1 LYAVI
6 QFQLFGS
13 KPKGSFVTG
22 STANS
27 SENAT
32 SISPLKKAY
41 RDILQSGSGILFNV
55 GLFIASLGALVIA
68 IQIVIYGDGGIL
80 TTLLTT
86 VAWPPLLHL
95 SFLVLFNNWVP
106 VAHLFSHPVYY
117 LREDRLVTTEKNIS
131 YPKTGVEKDAAS
143 DRSFAGLCCSFL
155 VPMSVVGLMIGAL
168 CL

>member
-1 LYAVI
+1 MYAVI
-6 QFQLFGS
+6 RFQLFGS

-41 RDILQSGSGILFNV
+41 RDIIQSGSGILFNI
-55 GLFIASLGALVIA
+55 GLFIASLAAFVIA
-68 IQIVIYGDGGIL
+68 IQMAIYGDGDIV
-80 TTLLTT
+80 TRLLTT

-95 SFLVLFNNWVP
+95 FFLVIFNNWVP
-106 VAHLFSHPVYY
+106 VAHLFNHPVYY
-117 LREDRLVTTEKNIS
+117 SREDRLVTTENDIS
-131 YPKTGVEKDAAS
+131 YPKTEVEKDAES
-143 DRSFAGLCCSFL
+143 GRSLAGCCCSVL
-155 VPMSVVGLMIGAL
+155 VPVTLVGLLMGTL